1 MYDYGM
7 TVASR
12 YGTTLAESE
21 DIANEGFYK
30 VLKNISKFNPEI
42 PFLLWVRRIIINC
55 AIDNFRKN
63 KKHQLEVES
72 APGQTLNKGMIQLES
87 EYLLRM
93 VRSLSPQY
101 RMVFVLHTIDG
112 FTHDEIAQ
120 KLNITKGTSKSNLS
134 KAKKKLQEM
143 LELFNQNNAYVRK

>member
-12 YGTTLAESE
+12 YGSTLAESE

-30 VLKNISKFNPEI
+30 ALKNISKYDLEK

-55 AIDNFRKN
+55 AIDDYRKN
-63 KKHQLEVES
+63 KKHQQEIERIS
-72 APGQTLNKGMIQLES
+72 NPSLNEGMIHMES
-87 EYLLRM
+87 EYLLKM

-101 RMVFVLHTIDG
+101 KMVFVLHTIDG

-120 KLNITKGTSKSNLS
+120 RLNISKGTSKSNLS

-143 LELFNQNNAYVRK
+143 LKLFNKNTAYVRE